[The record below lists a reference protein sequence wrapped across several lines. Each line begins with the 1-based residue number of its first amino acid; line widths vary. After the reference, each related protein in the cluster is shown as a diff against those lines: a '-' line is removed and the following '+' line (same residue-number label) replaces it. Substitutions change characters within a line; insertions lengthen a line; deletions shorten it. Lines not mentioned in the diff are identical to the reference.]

1 MDPLSA
7 TLPLPAN
14 TNEVVAV
21 LPVEPELPYWSK
33 GGIAPIKAECV
44 FFPPIISRLLILT
57 PLCRYVLW
65 DKMKNGRPG
74 AGAAQDDDAAEGR
87 GTATVDRKD
96 SRPVR
101 EPQVVAAVATE
112 SSDTPAVSTE
122 EGVVATEGV
131 KNTHER
137 SLSETEAGP
146 EVKKVRLSGAQKKA
160 AARARNEEI
169 WQAKVAAKAAAKAE
183 EKERRIAAGETEVTG
198 GGRQK
203 ANGQNK
209 VCSRRRSSIADMILT
224 RTPHLGS
231 YIQ

>member
-1 MDPLSA
+1 MDPI
-7 TLPLPAN
+7 PAVPVAAD
-14 TNEVVAV
+14 TIEVVEV
-21 LPVEPELPYWSK
+21 LPVAPELPYWSK
-33 GGIAPIKAECV
+33 GGIAPIKSECV
-44 FFPPIISRLLILT
+44 FSLIFYFRAQLT
-57 PLCRYVLW
+57 QIFGRYVLW

-74 AGAAQDDDAAEGR
+74 AGSGAAEDDDAAEGR
-87 GTATVDRKD
+87 GTATADRKY

-101 EPQVVAAVATE
+101 APPATADVVVEA
-112 SSDTPAVSTE
+112 SDTPAVSTG
-122 EGVVATEGV
+122 EGATTTEGI

-183 EKERRIAAGETEVTG
+183 EKERKIAAGETEVTG

-209 VCSRRRSSIADMILT
+209 V
-224 RTPHLGS
+224 GS
-231 YIQ
+231 